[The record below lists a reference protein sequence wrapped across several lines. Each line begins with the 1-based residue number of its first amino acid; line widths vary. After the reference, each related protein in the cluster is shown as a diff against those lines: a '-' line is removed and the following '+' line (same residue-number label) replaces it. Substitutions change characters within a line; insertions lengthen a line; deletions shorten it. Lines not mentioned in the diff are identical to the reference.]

1 MVGAAAGLALSHRR
15 RLSGHRII
23 EAQVFD
29 EDEGI
34 ELLEGVIVRKS
45 PRTADLALVVERLS
59 DPLFVALPAEYVIVG
74 LGAECLELHT
84 DPDRAAGRYRTSSTL
99 GKEAVFASTAV
110 PGLKF
115 SVRQLFA

>member
-84 DPDRAAGRYRTSSTL
+84 DPDRAAGRLTSSTL